1 MALSATFVLLST
13 VPSPGQDLAGS
24 TVASA
29 PSTPG
34 AKIWVGRHAEF
45 EECLRT
51 TPIERM
57 EKVGEGVTDPDR
69 AFFAAGAVARCAL
82 VKVLPPGRQSGY
94 WESYQSEIAAYE
106 LDRLL
111 GLGMVPVTVARRI
124 EDHEASVQLWVRGRL
139 LSEIGRQTPP
149 NPAVWSRQV
158 RRQRL
163 FDALIANIDRTAENI
178 LVDEDWDIVLIDHS
192 RAFAVDTMPF
202 EEQITRIDRPL
213 FEALKALDGA
223 TLGERVRPWLFDD
236 KALRALLGRRD
247 KLVGRLERLI
257 EERGEAVVLSR

>member
-1 MALSATFVLLST
+1 VALAVIAPLASLPVRGQEGE
-13 VPSPGQDLAGS
+13 PSGS
-24 TVASA
+24 RE
-29 PSTPG
+29 
-34 AKIWVGRHAEF
+34 WLGREAEV
-45 EECLRT
+45 EEFLRT
-51 TPIERM
+51 APIERL
-57 EKVGEGVTDPDR
+57 EALDVGVTGPKR
-69 AFFAAGAVARCAL
+69 AFFAPGGLAASAAVKILRPGFRGAFF
-82 VKVLPPGRQSGY
+82 
-94 WESYQSEIAAYE
+94 ESYKSEIAAYE